1 MCQRE
6 GQRMIER
13 KKERAEGGGGRSAAE
28 QMRVRENERKREGER
43 VTEQMR
49 GREQERVG
57 K

>member
-1 MCQRE
+1 MSERGTENDREKERE
-6 GQRMIER
+6 GR
-13 KKERAEGGGGRSAAE
+13 GGRSAAE